1 MHYYDQESSAT
12 GEGGVELAFNSQAT
26 QVSGWVKT
34 LSTLQVCAHT
44 DRGWLVPSRNRGGTT
59 EEGQRRDCLRW
70 HTMLA
75 HPVAP
80 LPPDEG
86 DAGRLS
92 I

>member
-1 MHYYDQESSAT
+1 MLSWPST
-12 GEGGVELAFNSQAT
+12 PKPLKSLAGSRLYLHFKSVPT
-26 QVSGWVKT
+26 PTEVGW
-34 LSTLQVCAHT
+34 
-44 DRGWLVPSRNRGGTT
+44 SRLGI

-75 HPVAP
+75 HQVAP